1 MTAISLMSAHASR
14 RRPLRVLLA
23 IGAATELH
31 TLQVLLGASATETV
45 TLAAATAAQAVAAC
59 QRESPDVVI
68 LDAALAAEDGHETT
82 RFIKAVGGR
91 WIPVLLLAALDDQDA
106 LVKGLDAGVDDF
118 LPKPV
123 DPVVLEVRLRSIRR
137 VMGMQRSLEDEHQR
151 LAAVSDNLV
160 DGIIV
165 IDALG
170 RVQSCNP
177 AAQQMFGYNL
187 SEMLGQNV
195 SMLMPEPYRSEHDGY
210 VARYVAGGPPR
221 VLGIGQR
228 EVRGQRKNGE
238 IFPMDL
244 GVSEMRVAGSRQFVG
259 VLHDASERVA
269 AQQRLRENAERLQA
283 YYDTQEAS
291 SALAQKI
298 VSRQMQRPGLDDASV
313 RYWLAAAANF
323 SGDIVAAARGPAG
336 DLYVLLADASG
347 HGLGAAVCT
356 LPVLSVFYSMSETGV
371 ALGWIVHEVNRQL
384 RESLPVGYFVAAS
397 ALRIDADGCHGEV
410 WIGGTPDLLVLD
422 AAGCARRLVTST
434 NLPLGIDFQEQ
445 DSIRPERIDLHPGD
459 QLVLFSDGLVEAENH
474 AGEPFGYSRLL
485 AALGSSAAANRLDAV
500 KQALA
505 DHLCGALAHD
515 DVSFMLI
522 ACHGARRGHA

>member
-1 MTAISLMSAHASR
+1 MTATGPALAHPSR
-14 RRPLRVLLA
+14 RRSLRILLA
-23 IGAATELH
+23 VGAASDLH
-31 TLQVLLGASATETV
+31 ALQVLLGASPTATV
-45 TLAAATAAQAVAAC
+45 TLIATTTAEAVAAC
-59 QRESPDVVI
+59 RQEAPDVVI
-68 LDAALAAEDGHETT
+68 LDAALAGEAIHETMRLIT
-82 RFIKAVGGR
+82 AVAGR
-91 WIPVLLLAALDDQDA
+91 WIPVLLLVALDDRDA
-106 LVKGLDAGVDDF
+106 LTKGLDAGVDDF
-118 LPKPV
+118 LPRPV
-123 DPVVLEVRLRSIRR
+123 DSVVLDVRLRSIRR
-137 VMGMQRSLEDEHQR
+137 VMGMQRSLDDERQR
-151 LAAVSDNLV
+151 AAAVSDNLV

-170 RVQSCNP
+170 RIQSCNP
-177 AAQQMFGYNL
+177 AAQKIFGY
-187 SEMLGQNV
+187 SAAEMLGRNV

-244 GVSEMRVAGSRQFVG
+244 GVSEMRVAGGRQFVG

-269 AQQRLRENAERLQA
+269 AQQRLLENAERLQA

-298 VSRQMQRPGLDDASV
+298 VSRQMQRSGLNDPSV
-313 RYWLAAAANF
+313 KYWLAAAANF
-323 SGDIVAAARGPAG
+323 SGDIVAAARGPEG

-384 RESLPVGYFVAAS
+384 REALPVGYFVAAS
-397 ALRIDADGCHGEV
+397 ALRIDANGRHGDV
-410 WIGGTPDLLVLD
+410 WLGGTPDLLVLD
-422 AAGCARRLVTST
+422 AAGATRQRITSA
-434 NLPLGIDFQEQ
+434 NLPLGIDFIRQ
-445 DSIRPERIDLHPGD
+445 DSIRPERIELQPGD

-474 AGEPFGYSRLL
+474 AGEPFGYARLFS
-485 AALGSSAAANRLDAV
+485 ALDLSAAAGRLDAV
-500 KQALA
+500 KRALA
-505 DHLCGALAHD
+505 EHLGGTLAHD
-515 DVSFMLI
+515 DVSVMLI
-522 ACHGARRGHA
+522 DC